1 MPSAAV
7 EDVQR
12 CGIQGDAFCVR
23 KRDQPCCEMREVL
36 HVGPLRTLQP
46 SYFELE
52 HIVAPTLLGVLS
64 FEAIDLTALGAEL

>member
-12 CGIQGDAFCVR
+12 CGVQGDAFCVR
-23 KRDQPCCEMREVL
+23 KRDQPRYEMREVL

-46 SYFELE
+46 GYFELE
-52 HIVAPTLLGVLS
+52 DIVVSTLL
-64 FEAIDLTALGAEL
+64 